1 MPTRFTWALALRTAN
16 GEVTRDQAGLHSG
29 PLRPVPQH
37 SEILRRLP
45 ADDRSEVEA
54 WLVTPGAR
62 RELILVCG
70 EAWLA
75 NN

>member
-1 MPTRFTWALALRTAN
+1 MAKSPAIEQAFTLAR
-16 GEVTRDQAGLHSG
+16 SG
-29 PLRPVPQH
+29 HYRSV
-37 SEILRRLP
+37 SEIIRRLP
-45 ADDRSEVEA
+45 ADARPEVEA
-54 WLVTPGAR
+54 WLATPGAR